1 MKNIIALDIGGT
13 SIKSAIVKSNG
24 IFFKNS
30 CKLLKIDST
39 RDKEYIINKFTY
51 PIKKSLNLLNKTNK
65 NFDGIAI
72 SICHPFD
79 FKKGVSLIHNLDKYE
94 SIYGLNIKKIIQ
106 KKFSLSANK
115 PIIFNHDARCYGIGE
130 VLFNDYKK
138 YKKVIVLTMGT
149 GIGSSF
155 LNNQKIVL
163 KGKGVP
169 NFGWISGQK
178 FKNGI
183 LNDYTSSV
191 FMQKQYYKIT
201 KENISIKTM
210 AERARNKDKI
220 AYKIFFN
227 MGDTLGI
234 YLKKNFINDFN
245 TECIIFGGQISLSS
259 DLFFNKINYH
269 LKNCKNLKKITK
281 AKNIK
286 FAGLKGA
293 AHLLINNYE

>member
-13 SIKSAIVKSNG
+13 SIKSGIVKSNG
-24 IFFKNS
+24 KFYKNS
-30 CKLLKIDST
+30 CKVIKIDST
-39 RDKEYIINKFTY
+39 KDKEYIINKFTS
-51 PIKKSLNLLNKTNK
+51 PIKKSINLLNKTNK
-65 NFDGIAI
+65 DFEGIAI
-72 SICHPFD
+72 SICHPFN
-79 FKKGVSLIHNLDKYE
+79 FRKGISLIQNLDKYE

-115 PIIFNHDARCYGIGE
+115 PVIFNHDAQCYGIGE

-138 YKKVIVLTMGT
+138 YKKVIVLTIGT

-155 LNNQKIVL
+155 FNNQKIVL

-169 NFGWISGQK
+169 QFGWISGQK
-178 FKNGI
+178 FKRGI

-191 FMQKQYYKIT
+191 FMQKQYKKMS
-201 KENISIKTM
+201 KETISIKPM
-210 AERARNKDKI
+210 AERAKNKDEI
-220 AYKIFFN
+220 ASKIFSK
-227 MGDTLGI
+227 MGEVLGS

-245 TECIIFGGQISLSS
+245 AECIIFGGQISLSS
-259 DLFFNKINYH
+259 DLFINRIKYH
-269 LKNCKNLKKITK
+269 LKNCKNLKKITR